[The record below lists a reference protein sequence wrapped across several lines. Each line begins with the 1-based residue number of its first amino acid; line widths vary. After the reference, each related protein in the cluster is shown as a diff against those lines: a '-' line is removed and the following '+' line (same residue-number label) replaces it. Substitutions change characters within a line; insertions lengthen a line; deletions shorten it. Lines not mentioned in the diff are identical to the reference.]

1 MCEDRTVSHHRA
13 RAAFTT
19 GGDPLRA
26 RPHLPERP
34 SRVLATRT
42 PRPRFSAAAPPA
54 AFTSTRP
61 AAARFH
67 TVLLKGRLVHVEP
80 DARSLTARSLT
91 AHAAPPHPHA
101 PRPCTEHLRSRFP
114 QRRQLHAGD
123 YRHLPARAP
132 AAQRW
137 RTQLLS
143 GAPNF
148 LFYLSFTP
156 HLAFPLRRHIFVV
169 AHLLFARAHAL
180 GCRRIAGE
188 LSRRRYRIYASEWTL
203 IKNQQH
209 MEHPRNTD
217 PSANPGH
224 NRHPPPPSQPHAAP

>member
-13 RAAFTT
+13 RAAFAT

-42 PRPRFSAAAPPA
+42 PRPRFSAAAPPT
-54 AFTSTRP
+54 AFTLTRP

-101 PRPCTEHLRSRFP
+101 PWPCTEHLHSRFP

-148 LFYLSFTP
+148 LFYPSFTP
-156 HLAFPLRRHIFVV
+156 HLASPLHRHIHVFVV
-169 AHLLFARAHAL
+169 AHFLFARSCARPSSH
-180 GCRRIAGE
+180 RR
-188 LSRRRYRIYASEWTL
+188 
-203 IKNQQH
+203 
-209 MEHPRNTD
+209 
-217 PSANPGH
+217 
-224 NRHPPPPSQPHAAP
+224 